1 MWQVSCILL
10 GLVLGCKKFAV
21 VTASALNS
29 SALRRSLPGALWF
42 LRELMAP
49 MISSFICGPVST
61 LGSSSGSGISS
72 SSSGAGLLRTSLKC
86 FNHCFTIALGKRVEI
101 SINNNNNVNDNNND
115 NGNNNDNDNDNDN
128 GNNNN
133 NNIVFNISVALFTM
147 EDQKCFT
154 CLVNLTT
161 LINIEVIN
169 SMS

>member
-29 SALRRSLPGALWF
+29 SALKRSLPGALWF
-42 LRELMAP
+42 LRELMAA

-61 LGSSSGSGISS
+61 LGSSSASGISS
-72 SSSGAGLLRTSLKC
+72 SSSGSGLLRTSLKC
-86 FNHCFTIALGKRVEI
+86 FNHCHTIALGKHVEI
-101 SINNNNNVNDNNND
+101 SINNNNVNDNGNDNNNY
-115 NGNNNDNDNDNDN
+115 NDNDNDN

-133 NNIVFNISVALFTM
+133 VHVVFNISVALFTM